1 MAFVETGWCH
11 DIDRHVLVTDC
22 TTPQARRPL
31 ALETEL
37 PPCLGPFWND
47 QINVPMDGWYMDR
60 ISQCCLDK
68 VEVELVVD
76 GGAFTLKLI

>member
-22 TTPQARRPL
+22 PTSQTWRTL

-37 PPCLGPFWND
+37 PPCLGPFWNH
-47 QINVPMDGWYMDR
+47 QINIPMDGWYMDGIPQR
-60 ISQCCLDK
+60 CLDK

-76 GGAFTLKLI
+76 GCPFSLKFI